1 VKRPNLITSERIPM
15 SIPKKKRAQLI
26 RIQQEKARKQLK
38 HFYLTWEPQTMKFVT
53 PYNASAQK
61 CAMTQGFADVL
72 KRLEVNWRI
81 HCYILAREK
90 NGKNRLECQTIDI
103 DTPCKHDDI
112 SQLAAD
118 IHWNMIEEFRKSN
131 RADNFVTAA
140 WIANMKDD
148 VPEDLAYKIFE
159 DCGAW
164 EINADWEEDQ

>member
-1 VKRPNLITSERIPM
+1 M

-26 RIQQEKARKQLK
+26 RIQQEKARNQLK
-38 HFYLTWEPQTMKFVT
+38 QFYLTWEPQTMKFVT
-53 PYNASAQK
+53 PYNANAQK
-61 CAMTQGFADVL
+61 CAMTQGFSDVL
-72 KRLEVNWRI
+72 KRLEVKWRV

-118 IHWNMIEEFRKSN
+118 IHWNMIEEFKESN

-148 VPEDLAYKIFE
+148 VSEDLAYKIFE

-164 EINADWEEDQ
+164 GINADWEENLVEQ